1 MGNHARSTS
10 RNVSSS
16 IMARRFIMRIELSAG
31 AKQHVATLSDR
42 HGMTQ
47 VAMMSRLVEWFAD
60 QDDLIQAAILGHYP
74 EQIEVDVAK
83 LILKRM
89 AGEK

>member
-1 MGNHARSTS
+1 
-10 RNVSSS
+10 
-16 IMARRFIMRIELSAG
+16 MRIELSAG
-31 AKQHVATLSDR
+31 AKPKLATLSDR

-47 VAMMSRLVEWFAD
+47 VLMMSRLVEWFAD
-60 QDDLIQAAILGHYP
+60 QNELVQSAIVGRYP
-74 EQIEVDVAK
+74 SEIEADVAK

>member
-1 MGNHARSTS
+1 
-10 RNVSSS
+10 
-16 IMARRFIMRIELSAG
+16 MRIELTAG
-31 AKQHVATLSDR
+31 AKQRLATLSDR

-47 VAMMSRLVEWFAD
+47 VAMMSRLVEWFSS
-60 QDDLIQAAILGHYP
+60 QNELIQGAVMGHYP
-74 EQIEVDVAK
+74 GEIEPDVAK